1 MLCPHCKKKKK
12 SRDEKKRKRKKVE
25 EKKIYS
31 SHIEDLALSSSIIQ
45 FFSFLCCFTQLLM
58 PFLQKEERWRERER
72 VIRGKGRKVNLSIAI
87 YIHIHSLPHKH
98 SPPYHPHWRWDV
110 GCACGRW
117 LSKSRLIYRRHWGRM
132 EENCVVPWYSHAM
145 HVRSGKM
152 AKTVKL
158 MILLFAWHFF
168 AFLFNLLLLIIISRS
183 ISLLSSPKG
192 KHLIANVHV

>member
-1 MLCPHCKKKKK
+1 MLCPHCKKKKIE
-12 SRDEKKRKRKKVE
+12 RRE
-25 EKKIYS
+25 EKKEKKS
-31 SHIEDLALSSSIIQ
+31 RREENLFVSHRGFSIIVVHNTI
-45 FFSFLCCFTQLLM
+45 FFLLM
-58 PFLQKEERWRERER
+58 LLHSIADAILAKRREMERER

-117 LSKSRLIYRRHWGRM
+117 LSKSRLIYRRHWGRV
-132 EENCVVPWYSHAM
+132 EGNCVVPWYSHAM